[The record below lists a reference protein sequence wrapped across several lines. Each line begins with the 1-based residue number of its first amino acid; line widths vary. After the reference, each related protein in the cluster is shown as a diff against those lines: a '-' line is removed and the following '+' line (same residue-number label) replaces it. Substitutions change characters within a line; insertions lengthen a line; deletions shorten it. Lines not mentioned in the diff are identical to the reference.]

1 MANLNGITKYVSDS
15 WKELKNVTWPTKEEL
30 RKHTILVVVMSI
42 SVALFLGI
50 CDYLITLGIETFFI
64 K

>member
-1 MANLNGITKYVSDS
+1 MAKISDVGKYVSDS

-30 RKHTILVVVMSI
+30 RKHTILVIII
-42 SVALFLGI
+42 SLIVAAFLGA
-50 CDYLITLGIETFFI
+50 CDYVISTGIEKFFV